1 MLAPPSSKLSAVI
14 NREQKQGQLLLSIG
28 IRFLIYM
35 VHWMVLA
42 LLPLLLK
49 QTGFSDLAIGTA
61 IGTFALASMFLML
74 PMGTFSD
81 LFSPKRTI
89 MAGAFLYGLYFA
101 LLPVISTF
109 LLLLLNMVLGG
120 VGSACPIVVS
130 EGLYLKQF
138 GQMQRGRRISFFQ
151 LATYLGF
158 GAGPLIGGLIMQKSI
173 ISLYVVAVC
182 GSLLILAAAF
192 FLHDYEP
199 ITFSFTA
206 YRGDIMKPRPLLLL
220 ACIFVLGSHFGTEQT
235 SLSLLMETRLGFSP
249 QTIGLVFAGLGLWM
263 AIAVPFIGRWHDRR
277 NSQFLFLLC
286 GLLLSGFFQAL
297 TSRAESFAGL
307 LTIRSMHTLGDAF
320 ALLELSVLTA
330 VLFPAQR
337 LGGNSGLLYSVRTMA
352 TFLAA
357 LQSGFVNRLWGY
369 HVSFGLNGL
378 FVMLF
383 ALASIAY
390 ILTHRQKRDSI
401 GWHRGALQ
409 RKTEPDLEDSQK
421 FV

>member
-1 MLAPPSSKLSAVI
+1 MLPSSTSNDSAVS
-14 NREQKQGQLLLSIG
+14 RERQRGQLLLSIG
-28 IRFLIYM
+28 IRFLIYT

-49 QTGFSDLAIGTA
+49 QAGFSDLAIGTA
-61 IGTFALASMFLML
+61 IGVFAVSSMFLML

-81 LFSPKRTI
+81 IFSPKRTI
-89 MAGAFLYGLYFA
+89 MCGALLYGLYFA
-101 LLPVISTF
+101 LLPAISSF
-109 LLLLLNMVLGG
+109 LPLLLNMVLGG
-120 VGSACPIVVS
+120 IGSACLIVVS

-158 GAGPLIGGLIMQKSI
+158 GAGPLIGGLVMQRSI
-173 ISLYVVAVC
+173 ASLYAVAVC
-182 GSLLILAAAF
+182 GALLILVAAF

-199 ITFSFTA
+199 ITFNFTA

-297 TSRAESFAGL
+297 TSQADSFTGL
-307 LTIRSMHTLGDAF
+307 LAIRSMHTLGDAF

-330 VLFPAQR
+330 ALFPAQR
-337 LGGNSGLLYSVRTMA
+337 LGGTSGLLYAVRTMA
-352 TFLAA
+352 TFFAA
-357 LQSGFVNRLWGY
+357 LLSGLVNRSWGY
-369 HVSFGLNGL
+369 HASFGLNGL

-409 RKTEPDLEDSQK
+409 KEGSGRNGG
-421 FV
+421 